1 MNNKFL
7 QYSSMAFELAAYIG
21 IGVLAGNFLDKKLG
35 FSNAYCTAGLAL
47 LGVCAGMYN
56 FIRATWKD

>member
-21 IGVLAGNFLDKKLG
+21 IGVVIGNYLDKKLVSDKPY
-35 FSNAYCTAGLAL
+35 FTAGLAL
-47 LGVCAGMYN
+47 AGVCAGMYK
-56 FIRATWKD
+56 FIRASFKD

>member
-21 IGVLAGNFLDKKLG
+21 IGVFIGNFLDKKIVSDKPY
-35 FSNAYCTAGLAL
+35 FTAGLAL
-47 LGVCAGMYN
+47 LGVCAGMFK